1 MILLIRPLLLKF
13 AQSEQVKRLVVDLLR
28 KAADSTE
35 TTVDNEMVDFVE
47 RGLFGELAGEIAV
60 DFFL

>member
-1 MILLIRPLLLKF
+1 MLLLIRPLLLKF

-47 RGLFGELAGEIAV
+47 RGLFGELS
-60 DFFL
+60 